1 MTVRTRG
8 ENVMR
13 RRKIYI
19 LSAFLAA
26 LVLTACAST
35 RVTSDWS
42 DPSYGKQPAKV
53 LVLSS
58 AKQTADLRLIE
69 EEFAAELKSS
79 GVDAVPGYTV
89 LPEGKRIDREAVEAK
104 ARELGADAVLVAKLV
119 DKKTERDY
127 VPGTAYGPPA
137 GYYGYSGYYP
147 GAYGGFYGA
156 YPGGYSPGY
165 VTERVYGI
173 AEATLYD
180 MATGKPVWA
189 ATTET
194 EMRGNNSKEIT
205 SYVEQV
211 VNAMKKKELIPSG

>member
-1 MTVRTRG
+1 M
-8 ENVMR
+8 
-13 RRKIYI
+13 
-19 LSAFLAA
+19 LSVFLAA

-58 AKQTADLRLIE
+58 AKQTADLRLVE
-69 EEFAAELKSS
+69 EAFAAELKSS

-89 LPEGKRIDREAVEAK
+89 LPEGKRIGKEAVEAK
-104 ARELGADAVLVAKLV
+104 ARDIDADALLVAKLV
-119 DKKTERDY
+119 DRKTERDY
-127 VPGTAYGPPA
+127 IPGAAYGPPA

-147 GAYGGFYGA
+147 GLYGGFYDA
-156 YPGGYSPGY
+156 YPGGGYSAGY

-180 MATGKPVWA
+180 LATGKPVWS

-194 EMRGNNSKEIT
+194 EMRGNNRKEIK

-211 VNAMKKKELIPSG
+211 VKAMKKKDLIPSG

>member
-1 MTVRTRG
+1 MKQKTY
-8 ENVMR
+8 M
-13 RRKIYI
+13 

-42 DPSYGKQPAKV
+42 DPSYNKQPAKV
-53 LVLSS
+53 LVMSS
-58 AKQTADLRLIE
+58 VEQTADLRLIE
-69 EEFAAELKSS
+69 DELAAELKSS
-79 GVDAVPGYTV
+79 GIDAIPGYTV

-104 ARELGADAVLVAKLV
+104 AKELGADAVLVAKLV
-119 DKKTERDY
+119 DRKTERDY
-127 VPGTAYGPPA
+127 VPGNVYGPPA
-137 GYYGYSGYYP
+137 GYYGYSGFYP
-147 GAYGGFYGA
+147 GPGFYGA
-156 YPGGYSPGY
+156 YPGGAYSSGY

-180 MATGKPVWA
+180 LAIGKPVWS

-194 EMRGNNSKEIT
+194 EMRGNNRKEIK

-211 VNAMKKKELIPSG
+211 VKAMKKQELIPSG